1 MLGKPETMNKRDRIY
16 RTHAVVLSRRDYNDA
31 DRILR
36 VFTPGSGKQELIAK
50 GIRKTT
56 SRKAGHLELFTHA
69 ALLVAQARTWD
80 IITEAATVESFRYLR
95 EDLDAIGRASYLVEL
110 VDSFSEAENENLPL
124 WDLLL
129 FALRTLDEHS
139 QGSTTYEPAL
149 LLRWFELHL
158 LTITGFQ
165 PQFFHCLACEEP
177 LTPTTNFLSL
187 AEGGVYCPNCG
198 KGHHDVEPIEADV
211 LKILRFLQS
220 RDWPE
225 VRVLAARPTIMLRVE
240 NILYR
245 YLLTV
250 LERQPKSVEFL
261 RKLQALVKQTI
272 H

>member
-1 MLGKPETMNKRDRIY
+1 MNNRDRIY
-16 RTHAVVLSRRDYNDA
+16 RTHAFVLSRRDYNDA
-31 DRILR
+31 DRVLR
-36 VFTPGSGKQELIAK
+36 IFTPKLGKLELIAK

-69 ALLVAQARTWD
+69 SLLVAQARTWD
-80 IITEAATVESFRYLR
+80 IITEAATVENFRYLR
-95 EDLDAIGRASYLVEL
+95 ESLEAIGYASYVGEL

-129 FALRTLDEHS
+129 FALRELDEQSRHTAPEAA
-139 QGSTTYEPAL
+139 QL

-165 PQFFHCLACEEP
+165 PQFFYCLACQEP

-187 AEGGVYCPNCG
+187 SEGGVYCPNCG
-198 KGHHDVEPIEADV
+198 KGQADVEPLEADV

-225 VRVLAARPTIMLRVE
+225 VRAVTVRPLIMLRVE
-240 NILYR
+240 NILAR

-250 LERQPKSVEFL
+250 LERQPKSVEFM
-261 RKLQALVKQTI
+261 RKLQSMMKQTVR
-272 H
+272 